1 MTRNETKE
9 ILMTMSVVYPNFKV
23 SQDMMTKTV
32 YAWHMVLEEYPAEDV
47 QKALKVFIRT
57 SGSSFAPSVSQL
69 IDNIHK
75 PKELRRLSDSEA
87 WSLVK
92 QAIKDGIYN
101 SEDNFSCLPL
111 LVQKAIGSPTVLRS
125 WAMLDSDEVNT
136 VIMSNFQRSYRTL
149 VERQDFEDRT
159 LIGQN
164 KVDQIEEHN

>member
-9 ILMTMSVVYPNFKV
+9 VLMIMSVLYPNFKV
-23 SQDMMTKTV
+23 KPEMMTPTID
-32 YAWHMVLEEYPAEDV
+32 AWYMMLEKYSARDV
-47 QKALKVFIRT
+47 QQALNIFAAT

-69 IDNIHK
+69 IDCIHR
-75 PKELRRLSDSEA
+75 PKENRRTSDSEA

-101 SEDNFSCLPL
+101 SEERYAELPA